1 VAIRSKALRELAYAG
16 ADRLAVLACAAVQRG
31 FAPEIALAGGV
42 FDDAGFR
49 ERVRTAI
56 LERMPNARV
65 VAARYSPAAGALL
78 LAYREIGLDIGELQ
92 E

>member
-1 VAIRSKALRELAYAG
+1 MRSKALRELAYAG
-16 ADRLAVLACAAVQRG
+16 ADRLAVLACAAVKRG

-49 ERVRTAI
+49 ERVHTAI
-56 LERMPNARV
+56 LERMPSARV

-78 LAYREIGLDIGELQ
+78 LAYRELGLDIGELR